1 MWIVYFYNNALE
13 DRPIAASL
21 VESLEEAAK
30 ESLPSHTDIE
40 DNFYTCPIEL
50 NSEEQ

>member
-21 VESLEEAAK
+21 VKSLDEAAK
-30 ESLPSHTDIE
+30 EDLPSHTNISQ
-40 DNFYTCPIEL
+40 NFYTTPIDLDE
-50 NSEEQ
+50 N